1 MLKYLCI
8 CLVFSISLSMQASAQ
23 EARADAQDKDDLR
36 KLPISKDQLDQARE
50 VMETTKAM
58 GWDRQYQFI
67 DQATDQMF
75 VQQGW
80 NSEPDQFSRNV
91 LREVGQIPPWQ
102 PRQREE
108 AFMNAVQTR
117 LSLSQDQR
125 SMLNKDMQREGMML
139 AVRHFKEVLPVALEV
154 AKTRAADEPFTA
166 EQVQRWSSALQPIMD
181 ESLQTVERVSKKLE
195 KTMTEEQRKK
205 LRADMDALVKRHH
218 DVEKLMVKWQK
229 GEWSPKDWGL
239 QNDPVHAAAMAQIA
253 AGEQSGIGPDGKP
266 LVDDSRVGQNE
277 NEWDKYVKQFCEKY
291 ECDAAQRT
299 KADAILKSS
308 KREAIAYRDSRREIV
323 KQYEAIMKSP
333 TESAARKAEA
343 ATELSKD
350 LAPIGA
356 IFKRM
361 KDRLYADILTTQ
373 QRMKFPPEK

>member
-1 MLKYLCI
+1 MSRSLALCI
-8 CLVFSISLSMQASAQ
+8 FVTLGSSSIASAQ
-23 EARADAQDKDDLR
+23 DDEDVK
-36 KLPISKDQLDQARE
+36 KLPISKDQLEQARE

-58 GWDRQYQFI
+58 GWDRQYQVI

-117 LSLSQDQR
+117 YTLTQDQR
-125 SMLNKDMQREGMML
+125 TSLGGDMRREGMMI
-139 AVRHFKEVLPVALEV
+139 AMRHFKEILPVAMEV
-154 AKTRAADEPFTA
+154 AKTRAADQPFTP
-166 EQVQRWSSALQPIMD
+166 EQVQRWSNALQPIMD
-181 ESLQTVERVSKKLE
+181 ESIQTVERVTKKLE
-195 KTMTEEQRKK
+195 KTMTEEQRTR

-239 QNDPVHAAAMAQIA
+239 QNDPIHAAAMAQ
-253 AGEQSGIGPDGKP
+253 AGVQPGVGPDGKP
-266 LVDDSRVGQNE
+266 LIDDSRMGQNE
-277 NEWDKYVKQFCEKY
+277 NEWDRYVKSFCEKF
-291 ECDAAQRT
+291 ECDADQRT

-308 KREAIAYRDSRREIV
+308 KREAFAYRDSRREIV
-323 KQYEAIMKSP
+323 RQYEVIMKSS
-333 TESAARKAEA
+333 TESAARKADA
-343 ATELSKD
+343 ATELNKN
-350 LAPIGA
+350 LAPIGTM
-356 IFKRM
+356 FKRM
-361 KDRLYADILTTQ
+361 KDRLYADVLTTQ
-373 QRMKFPPEK
+373 QRLKFPPEK